1 MSEFIML
8 QMFMVNDFYHNSHL
22 RRKSKGF
29 IPARGWSLLGGTLHG
44 WGWVCV
50 EIWMGSWPPPLASHF
65 IGRGL
70 EGEDL
75 THREGTGW

>member
-1 MSEFIML
+1 MTSIITHIYGGSLRGSYQQGDGHYWEGHC
-8 QMFMVNDFYHNSHL
+8 MVGG
-22 RRKSKGF
+22 GF
-29 IPARGWSLLGGTLHG
+29 VL
-44 WGWVCV
+44 

-75 THREGTGW
+75 THRGDGVVGISFRGYV